1 MSPIAPP
8 VLEETPPAAPEMA
21 PPVLEQEIPA
31 APEMEPPATVQT
43 PPPEEEEL
51 EEEIE
56 KPEEIIKKS
65 ASDLELRDHQRDA
78 NIIHVNI
85 ETKDDPRK

>member
-1 MSPIAPP
+1 
-8 VLEETPPAAPEMA
+8 MA
-21 PPVLEQEIPA
+21 PPVLEQERPV

-43 PPPEEEEL
+43 PPPEEEDQEE

-56 KPEEIIKKS
+56 RPEEIIKKS
-65 ASDLELRDHQRDA
+65 ASDLELRDHQREA

>member
-1 MSPIAPP
+1 
-8 VLEETPPAAPEMA
+8 
-21 PPVLEQEIPA
+21 
-31 APEMEPPATVQT
+31 MEPPATVQT
-43 PPPEEEEL
+43 PPPEEEEDQDQ

-56 KPEEIIKKS
+56 RPEEIIKKS
-65 ASDLELRDHQRDA
+65 ASDLELRDHQREA